1 MYSSDTA
8 GTGVYSSDTA
18 GTGVYSSDTAG
29 TGGCTAVILQVQG
42 GVQQ

>member
-8 GTGVYSSDTA
+8 GI
-18 GTGVYSSDTAG
+18 GVYSSDTAG

>member
-8 GTGVYSSDTA
+8 GI
-18 GTGVYSSDTAG
+18 GVYSSDTAG
-29 TGGCTAVILQVQG
+29 TGGCTAVTLQVQG